1 MALKLFELLSIV
13 LLMIVGGLYWGP
25 WVALSRSMATFEPGV
40 FLAIVKRMN
49 RNMEPVMTVL
59 MPVALVSTL
68 PVMVLSFGKQ
78 RYTFY
83 LTLAGLAM
91 FLVTLM
97 VTLVVE
103 VPIVKQMDTW
113 TGSTLPDDWQELR
126 DRWGAFH
133 LLRILPAVA
142 GLILLLVSVIF

>member
-68 PVMVLSFGKQ
+68 P
-78 RYTFY
+78 
-83 LTLAGLAM
+83 A
-91 FLVTLM
+91 
-97 VTLVVE
+97 
-103 VPIVKQMDTW
+103 
-113 TGSTLPDDWQELR
+113 LR
-126 DRWGAFH
+126 
-133 LLRILPAVA
+133 V
-142 GLILLLVSVIF
+142 

>member
-1 MALKLFELLSIV
+1 
-13 LLMIVGGLYWGP
+13 
-25 WVALSRSMATFEPGV
+25 
-40 FLAIVKRMN
+40 
-49 RNMEPVMTVL
+49 
-59 MPVALVSTL
+59 
-68 PVMVLSFGKQ
+68 MVLSFGKQ

>member
-68 PVMVLSFGKQ
+68 PVMVLSFGEQ
-78 RYTFY
+78 RHTFY

-91 FLVTLM
+91 FLVTLI

-103 VPIVKQMDTW
+103 VPIVQQMDTW
-113 TGSTLPDDWQELR
+113 TASTLPDNWQELR
-126 DRWGAFH
+126 DHWGAFH
-133 LLRILPAVA
+133 LLRIVPAVA
-142 GLILLLVSVIF
+142 GLILLLVGVIF

>member
-1 MALKLFELLSIV
+1 MALKVFELLSIV

-68 PVMVLSFGKQ
+68 PVMALSFEKE

-83 LTLAGLAM
+83 LTMAGLAM
-91 FLVTLM
+91 FLVTLI

-103 VPIVKQMDTW
+103 VPIVKQMDRW
-113 TGSTLPDDWQELR
+113 TISTLPDNWQELR

-133 LLRILPAVA
+133 LLRIVPAVA
-142 GLILLLVSVIF
+142 GLILLLVGVIF

>member
-78 RYTFY
+78 RHTFY

>member
-1 MALKLFELLSIV
+1 MALKVFELLSIV

-68 PVMVLSFGKQ
+68 PVMALSFEKE

-83 LTLAGLAM
+83 LTMAGLAM
-91 FLVTLM
+91 FLVTLI

-103 VPIVKQMDTW
+103 VPIVKQMDRW
-113 TGSTLPDDWQELR
+113 TISTLPDNWRELR

-133 LLRILPAVA
+133 LLRIVPAVA
-142 GLILLLVSVIF
+142 GLILLLVGVIF